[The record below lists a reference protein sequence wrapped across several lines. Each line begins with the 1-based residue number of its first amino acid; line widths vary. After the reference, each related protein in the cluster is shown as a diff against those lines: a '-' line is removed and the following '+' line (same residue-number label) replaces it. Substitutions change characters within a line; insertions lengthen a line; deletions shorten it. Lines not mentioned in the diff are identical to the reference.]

1 MTRKIILLFL
11 TLFYAAVSA
20 CAVVKA
26 LREPFEQPGL
36 VRLPKWLLLF
46 GLPGTAIF
54 LTVLWCAFE
63 KINTATFVFALLLTF
78 LPFSLTLAYLN
89 CRVKYNDRTFMR
101 RTLLGWRNTFRYEDI
116 TGICGWENTVTLHI
130 GSRCVMI
137 DRYALGRREFL
148 GAAKRRYN
156 QRYCRPIPV
165 VRARSDIFRGNLK
178 NPGEMLFCIC
188 LLLALT
194 LLFVPFTFFM
204 ARVERPML
212 TEVRFPADSCS
223 ISGDNLYLSEGRTQ
237 YRLLDYAEV
246 LTDAERFLQRVRS
259 GEEFT
264 FHCMTQ
270 RHKPLGSRKPYCTV
284 YAVEDAQGRTILP
297 FETVSAHNRRADFV
311 GTSIMTGVL
320 AAFVLPYVGL
330 FLCVSRHPE
339 RYPQRLCYFIIPRRL
354 WVWQPMKKTQFNLKR

>member
-1 MTRKIILLFL
+1 MKNILLSL
-11 TLFYAAVSA
+11 TLFYAAVSV
-20 CAVVKA
+20 CAIVKA

-46 GLPGTAIF
+46 GIPGTAIF
-54 LTVLWCAFE
+54 LIVPWCTFG
-63 KINTATFVFALLLTF
+63 KINTATFAFALLLTF

-101 RTLLGWRNTFRYEDI
+101 RTLLGWRSTFCYEDI
-116 TGICGWENTVTLHI
+116 TGICGWENTVTLYI
-130 GSRCVMI
+130 GSRCVML

-148 GAAKRRYN
+148 EAAKTRYN
-156 QRYCRPIPV
+156 QCYRRPIPA

-178 NPGEMLFCIC
+178 NPGEMLLCIC
-188 LLLALT
+188 LLLVFT
-194 LLFVPFTFFM
+194 LLFVPFTFFI

-212 TEVRFPADSCS
+212 TEVRFSAASCS
-223 ISGDNLYLSEGRTQ
+223 ISDDNLYLSDGRTQ

-246 LTDAERFLQRVRS
+246 LTDAESFLQRVRS
-259 GEEFT
+259 REELT

-270 RHKPLGSRKPYCTV
+270 GLGTRKPYCTV

-297 FETVSAHNRRADFV
+297 FETVSAHNRHADFV

-339 RYPQRLCYFIIPRRL
+339 RYPQRFCCFIIPRRL
-354 WVWQPMKKTQFNLKR
+354 WIWQPVKKTQFNLKH